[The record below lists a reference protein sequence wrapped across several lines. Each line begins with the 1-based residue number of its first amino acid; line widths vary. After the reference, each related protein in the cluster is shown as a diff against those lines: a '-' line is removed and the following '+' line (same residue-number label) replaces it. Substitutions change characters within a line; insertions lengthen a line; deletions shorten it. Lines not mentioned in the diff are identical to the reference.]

1 MPPQQKSQQPRQQP
15 PQHSQDGLPVQQT
28 QVTPRN
34 CITVFNAYKSRKR
47 AKKNAPAKQGL
58 LSQVVSKDSNDS
70 DSAQKSKV
78 MLNNYPIQ
86 HLLYKV
92 TPDTVG
98 ETSESDSTTSSSSS
112 SHCAKYKMVS
122 VTTF

>member
-58 LSQVVSKDSNDS
+58 LSQVVSEDSNDS
-70 DSAQKSKV
+70 DCSEIKSDDQQ
-78 MLNNYPIQ
+78 L
-86 HLLYKV
+86 
-92 TPDTVG
+92 PDPAPVVQGDT
-98 ETSESDSTTSSSSS
+98 
-112 SHCAKYKMVS
+112 SHCWRNQ
-122 VTTF
+122 